1 MRFVAIDLG
10 SSFLKGAVLDL
21 AARSFDHVRRRPFPS
36 ALPNLP
42 QHHFEVEPR
51 QVVAATREL
60 IEELLAI
67 APDSAGLVMC
77 SQMHGLVLADDRGE
91 SLSNII
97 TWRDQ
102 RALEPHPSGS
112 GSVFEHLRQAIGP
125 KDRLALGNEL
135 RPGLPLCALFWM
147 VTRGELP
154 NGAIPVAL
162 PDFVLAQLCHA
173 APACEP
179 TIAAAQG
186 ALDLRAGDWHRP
198 LLARLGL
205 GQLRW
210 PAIQDSR
217 RPVGE
222 LHIAERTL
230 PCYPAIGDQQCA
242 LLGAAL
248 APGELSLNISTG
260 SQVSLLREE
269 LTDGDYQVRPFF
281 DGRWLN
287 TITHIPAGRAL
298 EALIR
303 LLSELA
309 EGQGAPIEDP
319 WGYIARAVAATE
331 DTDLEIDLA
340 FFASALG
347 DRGEI
352 RNIHEGNLTIG
363 HLFRAAFTRMAATYL
378 ACAQRLAP
386 ARDWRRLVFSGG
398 LAQNLPIL
406 RELIVERFGVAYRV
420 CATPEDTLQGL
431 LTLALVCSGQAATV
445 EEAGSGST

>member
-1 MRFVAIDLG
+1 MRFLAVDLG
-10 SSFLKGAVLDL
+10 SSFIKGAVLDL
-21 AARSFDHVRRRPFPS
+21 AARSFDHVRRRPFP
-36 ALPNLP
+36 APLPNLLP
-42 QHHFEVEPR
+42 QRFEVEPR
-51 QVVAATREL
+51 QVMAATRAL

-67 APDSAGLVMC
+67 APDCAGLVIC
-77 SQMHGLVLADDRGE
+77 SQMHSLVLTDERGE
-91 SLSNII
+91 PLSNIL

-102 RALEPHPSGS
+102 RALEPHPGGN
-112 GSVFEHLRQAIGP
+112 GSVFDHLHQAIGP
-125 KDRLALGNEL
+125 EERLTLGNEL

-147 VTRGELP
+147 AERGALQD
-154 NGAIPVAL
+154 GAIPAAL
-162 PDFVLAQLCHA
+162 PDFVLAQLCHV

-186 ALDLRAGDWHRP
+186 ALDLRTGDWHWS

-205 GQLRW
+205 GELRW
-210 PAIQDSR
+210 PAIHDIR

-222 LHIAERTL
+222 LSIAGRTL

-248 APGELSLNISTG
+248 AHGELSLNIATG
-260 SQVSLLREE
+260 SQVSLLRDD
-269 LTDGDYQVRPFF
+269 LTSGNYQVRPFF
-281 DGRWLN
+281 DGHWLN

-298 EALIR
+298 EALVR

-309 EGQGAPIEDP
+309 EGQGAPIDDP
-319 WGYIARAVAATE
+319 WGYIAHAVAATNH
-331 DTDLEIDLA
+331 TDLEIDLA
-340 FFASALG
+340 FFTSALG

-378 ACAQRLAP
+378 ECAQRLAP

-406 RELIVERFGVAYRV
+406 RELIVQHFGDAGRV
-420 CATPEDTLQGL
+420 CATSEDTLQGL
-431 LTLALVCSGQAATV
+431 LALALVCSGQAATI
-445 EEAGSGST
+445 EEAITVRA